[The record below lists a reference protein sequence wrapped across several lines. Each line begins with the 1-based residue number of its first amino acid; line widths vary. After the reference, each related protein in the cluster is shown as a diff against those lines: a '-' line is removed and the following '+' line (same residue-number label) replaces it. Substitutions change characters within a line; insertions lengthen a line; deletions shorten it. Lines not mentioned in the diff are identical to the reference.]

1 MARVYQ
7 MYMKWKKVIATLI
20 LQSYFEEEVKNKK
33 PKAFST
39 VLGLQQTLSK
49 FQLALSMCIGF
60 DH

>member
-7 MYMKWKKVIATLI
+7 MYMKWKKVIVTLI

-49 FQLALSMCIGF
+49 CQLALSMCIGF